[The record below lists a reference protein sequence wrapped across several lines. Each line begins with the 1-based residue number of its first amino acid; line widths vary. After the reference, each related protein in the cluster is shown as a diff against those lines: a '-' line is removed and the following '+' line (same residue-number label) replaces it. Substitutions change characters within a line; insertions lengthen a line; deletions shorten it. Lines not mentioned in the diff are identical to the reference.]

1 MNQVAKWT
9 LPAIAL
15 LAGAG
20 AAAGPLDKLDI
31 RLSAASP
38 VVQGDVSVAV
48 DVTVTNV
55 SGHAVKVLKRY
66 LPEEEL
72 HAPLF
77 SVTKEDG
84 SAARYV
90 GPLAKWGK
98 PTETDYIRLAAGAS
112 RTYRVELS
120 QRYQLG
126 NGRYAVQFIGREGR
140 GASEASY
147 KNSVPLTL
155 WTSGRSEVVQ
165 AAGIEAEGNGT
176 EANISFT
183 GGCTSSE
190 QTTLTSAVGAATTYS
205 TESKGYLNGTSSGTQ
220 RFVEWFGK
228 FRQTRWDKVETHFNN
243 IDAAFK
249 TKPLTLDC
257 SCTSSAYAYVYPNQP
272 YKIYLCNAFWS
283 APMTGTDSK
292 GGTLI
297 HEMSHFDVV
306 GNTDDNAYGQ
316 SACRSL
322 AKSNPKAAVANADS
336 HEYFAE
342 NNPHLP

>member
-1 MNQVAKWT
+1 MLQIAKWT
-9 LPAIAL
+9 LPAAAL
-15 LAGAG
+15 LAAAG
-20 AAAGPLDKLDI
+20 ASAGPLDKLNI
-31 RLSAASP
+31 RLSAANP
-38 VVQGDVSVAV
+38 VVQGDASVAV

-55 SGHAVKVLKRY
+55 SGHAVKVLKWH
-66 LPEEEL
+66 LPEDEL

-77 SVTKEDG
+77 KVTKEDG

-90 GPLAKWGK
+90 GALVKRAA
-98 PTETDYIRLAAGAS
+98 PTEADYVRIQAGATL
-112 RTYRVELS
+112 TYRVELS
-120 QRYQLG
+120 HLYQLG
-126 NGRYAVQFIGREGR
+126 NGRYSVEFIGREGR

-147 KNSVPLTL
+147 KTSTPLML
-155 WTSGRSEVVQ
+155 WTSGRS
-165 AAGIEAEGNGT
+165 AAVDTASADTEGNGT

-183 GGCTSSE
+183 GGCTASE
-190 QTTLTSAVGAATTYS
+190 QSTLTSAVGAATTYS
-205 TESKGYLNGTSSGTQ
+205 TESKGYMNGTPTGSQ
-220 RFVEWFGK
+220 RYVEWFGK
-228 FRQTRWDKVETHFNN
+228 FTQKRWDKIEKHFNK

-249 TKPLTLDC
+249 TKPITLDC

-306 GNTDDNAYGQ
+306 ANTDDNAYGQ
-316 SACRSL
+316 TAARQL
-322 AKSNPKAAVANADS
+322 AKTNPKAATENADS